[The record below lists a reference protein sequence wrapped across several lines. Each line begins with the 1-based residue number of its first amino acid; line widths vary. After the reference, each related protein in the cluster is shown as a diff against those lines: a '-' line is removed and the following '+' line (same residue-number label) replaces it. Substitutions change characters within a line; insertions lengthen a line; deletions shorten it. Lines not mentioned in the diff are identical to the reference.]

1 MEVAR
6 EQNMPAYVIFQDV
19 TLREIALAKPVT
31 IDELKQISGIGDKR
45 LSQWGDDII
54 RLVNEFNVSV

>member
-6 EQNMPAYVIFQDV
+6 EQNMPAYVIFQDA
-19 TLREIALAKPVT
+19 TLREIALAKPAT
-31 IDELKQISGIGDKR
+31 IDELKQTSGTGDKR

>member
-6 EQNMPAYVIFQDV
+6 EQNMPAYVIFQDA

>member
-1 MEVAR
+1 
-6 EQNMPAYVIFQDV
+6 MPAYVIFQDA